1 VLESYF
7 ELLCTSLSFVMP
19 AGIIALFVNYTLLCA
34 GIMTLNQHDYKI
46 MNVISYGTTRIKISV
61 ELSWN
66 FSWNV
71 FTTGLMFTRLA

>member
-19 AGIIALFVNYTLLCA
+19 AGTIALCVNYTLFCA
-34 GIMTLNQHDYKI
+34 GIMTLNHHDYKI

-61 ELSWN
+61 KLNWN